1 MAGRRRRG
9 PARPYRDQMDY
20 TRLGRSGVPVSRRCL
35 AAMNFG
41 AITSDASARQIMD
54 RAHEHGINS
63 GVLPRLTRST
73 PDRTG

>member
-1 MAGRRRRG
+1 
-9 PARPYRDQMDY
+9 
-20 TRLGRSGVPVSRRCL
+20 
-35 AAMNFG
+35 MNFG
-41 AITSDASARQIMD
+41 AITSDASVRQIMD